1 MTAEFRREERY
12 LVFKLSDVEE
22 HFTPGEKQQLARLV
36 EVQRVGREE
45 AGKPLLRCVVVESD
59 WPEYEPTWRAIE
71 ARVTGAQAQPAPS
84 MLPVKPAP
92 QPANPESFDAALWGA
107 IAAGMIT
114 PYHLGPAVPPALDL
128 EAESVSFID
137 TSQLESAVST
147 EIVPS
152 YPPPSGWLRAIDEAL
167 VVAHIG
173 VANADDTY
181 EQAKAKLERLIGF
194 HVDAATDPAVNGGY
208 KLVPIEPTEEMRE
221 VGVFAG
227 GAYYDVVEAV
237 YEAMLTAAPEAK
249 P

>member
-1 MTAEFRREERY
+1 MSNEFIREERY

-59 WPEYEPTWRAIE
+59 WPEYELTWRAIE
-71 ARVTGAQAQPAPS
+71 ARMTGAQLAPS
-84 MLPVKPAP
+84 VPPVKPAP

-107 IAAGMIT
+107 IAEGMIT

-128 EAESVSFID
+128 EAEGVSFID
-137 TSQLESAVST
+137 TSQLEGVVST
-147 EIVPS
+147 EIVHS

-167 VVAHIG
+167 VVAHTG

-181 EQAKAKLERLIGF
+181 EEAKAKLEKLIGF
-194 HVDAATDPAVNGGY
+194 HVDVATDPAVNGGR
-208 KLVPIEPTEEMRE
+208 KLVSE
-221 VGVFAG
+221 VLIHRA
-227 GAYYDVVEAV
+227 VETIGRFCSDEGWGQAD
-237 YEAMLTAAPEAK
+237 MDTLDTLIAAAQEAK